1 MNTQPEALRLAE
13 FCDGNVLYQPAAA
26 ELRRQHG
33 EIESLRAERLRSE
46 HRLSEVEA
54 QLNALLEAFNG
65 FAIPKDIEAN
75 ITEKYEFIY
84 YLVKFAQ
91 EQERERIIKFL
102 QEMQRSVGDAHNHY
116 GVAAVRIKEGV

>member
-1 MNTQPEALRLAE
+1 MSGPTREQVRNLTT
-13 FCDGNVLYQPAAA
+13 
-26 ELRRQHG
+26 
-33 EIESLRAERLRSE
+33 RAIRMTANDS
-46 HRLSEVEA
+46 A
-54 QLNALLEAFNG
+54 ING
-65 FAIPKDIEAN
+65 FSIPKDVEVN

-102 QEMQRSVGDAHNHY
+102 QEMQRSVGDAHNYY

>member
-1 MNTQPEALRLAE
+1 MSGPTREQVRSLTTQAIRMTA
-13 FCDGNVLYQPAAA
+13 DD
-26 ELRRQHG
+26 
-33 EIESLRAERLRSE
+33 
-46 HRLSEVEA
+46 
-54 QLNALLEAFNG
+54 
-65 FAIPKDIEAN
+65 FAIAGFSISKDTEVD